1 MIVDAHL
8 HVVPREI
15 LRDAAPAEEW
25 RPRVWWE
32 DGTQLAQVGDG
43 RALRSMVR
51 EAVDAGRILAEQDA
65 AGVEAIVASPWV
77 SLIGP
82 ELPEEAAAIQ
92 NDALAALA
100 AAHPGRIRALGTVP
114 LHDPPRA
121 ADELRS
127 LMRRPGVV
135 GVEVPTS
142 VHGRFLGDD
151 ALRPFWA
158 AAEETRALVFV
169 HPSTGGLGIGAL
181 AEFHLWNTVGN
192 PVETTIAAAHL
203 VFNGV
208 LEEHPGLRILLA
220 HGGGALPA
228 LRGRLRHAW
237 QHLAHARKRLG
248 SSPDDSLARFL
259 YDTVVHDVGVLQ
271 ELVRFA
277 GAENVLL
284 GSDYPFDMGS
294 ERPAEL
300 VRSAG
305 LAGAEEAAILGGNA
319 ERLFGGGRE

>member
-1 MIVDAHL
+1 VIVDAHL
-8 HVVPREI
+8 HLVVPEI
-15 LRDAAPAEEW
+15 LREAAPEEEW

-32 DGTQLAQVGDG
+32 DGTQLARVGDG
-43 RALRSMVR
+43 PPLRSMVR
-51 EAVDAGRILAEQDA
+51 EAVDVQRVLAEQDA
-65 AGVEAIVASPWV
+65 SGVEAVVASPWV

-82 ELPEEAAAIQ
+82 NMPEEATGIQ
-92 NDALAALA
+92 NDALAGVA
-100 AAHPGRIRALGTVP
+100 AAHPRRITALGAVP

-121 ADELRS
+121 ADELRE
-127 LMRRPGVV
+127 LMRRPGVA

-142 VHGRFLGDD
+142 VGGRFLGDD

-169 HPSTGGLGIGAL
+169 HPSTRGLGVSAL
-181 AEFHLWNTVGN
+181 DDFHLWNTVGN
-192 PVETTIAAAHL
+192 PLETTIAAAHL

-220 HGGGALPA
+220 HGGGAVLA

-237 QHLAHARKRLG
+237 ERLPHARARLG
-248 SSPDDSLARFL
+248 SSPDDSLGRFL
-259 YDTVVHDVGVLQ
+259 YDTVVHDVDVLRT
-271 ELVRFA
+271 LVA
-277 GAENVLL
+277 TVGAENVLL

-300 VRSAG
+300 VRAAG
-305 LAGAEEAAILGGNA
+305 LPPGEEAAILGGNA
-319 ERLFGGGRE
+319 ERLMEGVVR